1 MHKNA
6 HFTKTGSGQTW
17 EKLLKNRPFSAGVCF
32 EEHCVAQ
39 RGARQSVAGGGSWGK
54 PWSPEFVAGLS
65 PKTRAIVGGAFD
77 MHGAFDHRGEA
88 KL

>member
-1 MHKNA
+1 M
-6 HFTKTGSGQTW
+6 
-17 EKLLKNRPFSAGVCF
+17 
-32 EEHCVAQ
+32 AQ

-77 MHGAFDHRGEA
+77 MHGAFGHRGEA